1 MKIYI
6 AHSRDF
12 DYQNE
17 LYLLLKNSDIFS
29 EYEFILPHD
38 GDNYKH
44 DRDFYKNID
53 LVIAE
58 VSYASTGLGIELG
71 FLYDD
76 DKSIYC
82 IHRSDTKA
90 SSSINIVTKNL
101 YEYSNMDE
109 MLEIIKRIVIGIL

>member
-12 DYQNE
+12 DYLSE
-17 LYLLLKNSDIFS
+17 LYVPLKNSDLFKQH
-29 EYEFILPHD
+29 EFILPHD

-44 DRDFYKNID
+44 DRDFYKKID

-58 VSYASTGLGIELG
+58 VSYPSTGLGIELG

-76 DKSIYC
+76 NKPIYC
-82 IHRSDTKA
+82 IHRSDKKN
-90 SSSINIVTKNL
+90 SSSINAVTKNI
-101 YEYSNMDE
+101 YEYSNLGE
-109 MLEIIKRIVIGIL
+109 IVEIVKGIIKAL